1 MLGERI
7 KKAREAAGMSQREIS
22 DALGLSSVQFISNI
36 ERGLA
41 QLPPPYIPAVARM
54 IKVSESV
61 LIEDLVEVYR
71 QKCIAAVKKA
81 KRKK

>member
-1 MLGERI
+1 MLGDRI
-7 KKAREAAGMSQREIS
+7 KKAREAAGLSQKEIS
-22 DALGLSSVQFISNI
+22 DALGLSGPQYISNI

-54 IKVSESV
+54 ILLSESV